1 MLLRLIMSDIYG
13 NSMTVT
19 EANQNFSSA
28 EKLAALNGSV
38 VLVKRNRPKY
48 LLIDLDRNPQ
58 IEMSDDEKIDFVAR
72 RILAEHRY
80 AFEVLAR

>member
-1 MLLRLIMSDIYG
+1 MSDIYG

-58 IEMSDDEKIDFVAR
+58 IEM
-72 RILAEHRY
+72 
-80 AFEVLAR
+80 